1 MTHNQAAPDFL
12 PSGQT
17 VIVFGAS
24 GFLGS
29 HVADALS
36 AAGYQVRLFDRSPS
50 PFQKINQ
57 EMIVGDIMD
66 LQQVIDAVKGA
77 DIVYNFAAIA
87 DIDEAHDKP
96 VATAAINVLGNTHV
110 LEAARLAHA
119 RRFVFAS
126 SVYVY
131 SESGSFY
138 RASKQAAERFTETYH
153 DRYGLE
159 YNILRYGSLYG
170 RRSDRRNGIYRML
183 HEAIMH
189 HTITYRGSGNAM
201 REYIHV
207 EDAARLSVQVL
218 APEYANRHLILT
230 GQEKLRI
237 RDVMT
242 MISEIMP
249 WPITL
254 HFDEANA
261 VHHYEITPYA
271 FQPRIGRKLVLNEHV
286 DLGQGLLDCI
296 REIHQDLEH
305 ADENDDATP
314 TSSDNRA

>member
-1 MTHNQAAPDFL
+1 MTDSLTSPE
-12 PSGQT
+12 T

-29 HVADALS
+29 HVAEALS
-36 AAGYQVRLFDRSPS
+36 NAGYKVRIFDRSPS
-50 PFQKINQ
+50 PYLRSDQ
-57 EMIVGDIMD
+57 EMIVGDMMD
-66 LQQVIDAVKGA
+66 IKQVTEAAQGA
-77 DIVYNFAAIA
+77 SIVYNFAAIA
-87 DIDEAHDKP
+87 DIDEAHNKP
-96 VATAAINVLGNTHV
+96 VETATVNVLGNMHA
-110 LEAARLAHA
+110 LEAARLAGV

-138 RASKQAAERFTETYH
+138 RASKQAAERFTETYN

-170 RRSDRRNGIYRML
+170 RRADKRNGIYRML
-183 HEAIMH
+183 HEAIQQH
-189 HTITYRGSGNAM
+189 SITYKGGGDAI

-207 EDAARLSVQVL
+207 EDAARMSVQVL

-230 GQEKLRI
+230 GQERMRI

-242 MISEIMP
+242 MISEMMP
-249 WPITL
+249 WPVEL

-261 VHHYEITPYA
+261 VHHYEVTPYA

-286 DLGQGLLDCI
+286 DLGQGLLDCL
-296 REIHQDLEH
+296 RDIHKDSHH

-314 TSSDNRA
+314 SITDNNA

>member
-12 PSGQT
+12 PSSQT

-50 PFQKINQ
+50 PFQKTNQ

-119 RRFVFAS
+119 EEFILAQPQGYDTPVGEGGATMSGGQRQRLSIARAIVRDAPILLLDEATS
-126 SVYVY
+126 ALDNESEARVQKALEGIMKGRTTIVIAHRL
-131 SESGSFY
+131 STVLNADTIIVLEEGRLVESGTHAALMRDPDSIYARFHRLQSRKGLGLVDDTAATQKVAVAKR
-138 RASKQAAERFTETYH
+138 RAKQ
-153 DRYGLE
+153 
-159 YNILRYGSLYG
+159 
-170 RRSDRRNGIYRML
+170 
-183 HEAIMH
+183 
-189 HTITYRGSGNAM
+189 
-201 REYIHV
+201 
-207 EDAARLSVQVL
+207 
-218 APEYANRHLILT
+218 
-230 GQEKLRI
+230 
-237 RDVMT
+237 
-242 MISEIMP
+242 
-249 WPITL
+249 
-254 HFDEANA
+254 
-261 VHHYEITPYA
+261 
-271 FQPRIGRKLVLNEHV
+271 
-286 DLGQGLLDCI
+286 
-296 REIHQDLEH
+296 
-305 ADENDDATP
+305 
-314 TSSDNRA
+314 